1 MSSDK
6 NFLITLSIILI
17 ILFAIF
23 RSYYFLYCSIGFL
36 IVAYSKPNLLHLL
49 NYFFLKIGF
58 LILVIVQ
65 PIILRINFY
74 LIFGFISLI
83 MKLFSY
89 DPLKVRKVNKK
100 KTSFWLD
107 RKVKSESIEL
117 TKEQF

>member
-23 RSYYFLYCSIGFL
+23 RNYYFLYCSIGFT
-36 IVAYSKPNLLHLL
+36 IVAYTKPNLLHLL
-49 NYFFLKIGF
+49 NYFFKNWF
-58 LILVIVQ
+58 LIMVIVQ

-100 KTSFWLD
+100 KLLFG
-107 RKVKSESIEL
+107 
-117 TKEQF
+117 